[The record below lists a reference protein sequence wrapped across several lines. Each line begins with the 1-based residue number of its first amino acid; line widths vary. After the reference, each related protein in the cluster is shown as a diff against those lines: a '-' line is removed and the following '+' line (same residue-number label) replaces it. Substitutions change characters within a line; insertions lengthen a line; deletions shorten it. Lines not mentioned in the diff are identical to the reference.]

1 MNKLSTIR
9 FRVSNG
15 EVLSSILQ
23 FKLVRN
29 PAEELLCLVLIF
41 IMSVVALKT
50 IKAELRSQCLRIR
63 ARLYHPSFILNTNRP
78 QPLAAFKIFVFLLLL
93 LGAAANSEMV

>member
-1 MNKLSTIR
+1 M
-9 FRVSNG
+9 
-15 EVLSSILQ
+15 

-50 IKAELRSQCLRIR
+50 IKAEPSDPSAYEFERGCTI
-63 ARLYHPSFILNTNRP
+63 HPSSSIQIVLNR
-78 QPLAAFKIFVFLLLL
+78 
-93 LGAAANSEMV
+93 

>member
-1 MNKLSTIR
+1 MEI
-9 FRVSNG
+9 
-15 EVLSSILQ
+15 LSSILQ

-50 IKAELRSQCLRIR
+50 IKAEPSDPSAYEFERGCAILHPQYKSSSTVSRLQKIRILTLTLLGER
-63 ARLYHPSFILNTNRP
+63 
-78 QPLAAFKIFVFLLLL
+78 LLLL
-93 LGAAANSEMV
+93 LA